1 MTSPTDGTPTVDVII
16 PTYNQAEF
24 LHDALQSVVTQDV
37 SNWNALVINNMSTDH
52 TKAVVDNFK
61 DPRISMLDFSNRG
74 IIAASRN
81 LGIFRS
87 GATYIAFLDSDDWWY
102 PHKLRRCIEQ
112 LEAGFDLVCH
122 AEEWKRGASSRHVS
136 YGPSSRAGYR
146 ALLLGG
152 NCLSTSAVMGRTSMF
167 QQVGGFS
174 TNPEFATAED
184 YDLWLRLA
192 ERRYNFT
199 FLDETLGVFRVH
211 SMSASSSVERNCRAE
226 MSVVREHFS
235 RLENASSL
243 MIRKRK
249 ARSHYGA
256 ARAHHRSGNLKS
268 AWLHYGKAFGLWPVS
283 IRMLAGTFLLLCSV
297 ARQKGSSGRRP

>member
-1 MTSPTDGTPTVDVII
+1 MTSSTDRTPTVDVII
-16 PTYNQAEF
+16 PTYNQAEY
-24 LHDALQSVVTQDV
+24 LHDALQSVVAQDF
-37 SNWNALVINNMSTDH
+37 SNWNALIINNMSTDD
-52 TKAVVDNFK
+52 TKVVVDNFK
-61 DPRISMLDFSNRG
+61 DRRISMLDFSNQG

-87 GATYIAFLDSDDWWY
+87 SATYIAFLDSDDWWY

-112 LEAGFDLVCH
+112 LEAGFDLACH

-136 YGPSSRAGYR
+136 YGPRSRAEYR

-174 TNPEFATAED
+174 TNPEFTTAED

-192 ERRYNFT
+192 EQRYNFT
-199 FLDETLGVFRVH
+199 FLNETLGVFRVH
-211 SMSASSSVERNCRAE
+211 SMSASSSVDRNSQAE
-226 MSVVREHFS
+226 MSVVQDHFS
-235 RLENASSL
+235 RLETASSI

-256 ARAHHRSGNLKS
+256 ARAHQRNGNLKS
-268 AWLHYGKAFGLWPVS
+268 AWIHFYKAFWLWPLS
-283 IRMLAGTFLLLCSV
+283 LRILAGTFLLLCSF
-297 ARQKGSSGRRP
+297 ARPKGSSGLNS

>member
-1 MTSPTDGTPTVDVII
+1 MTSPTDRTPTVDVII

-24 LHDALQSVVTQDV
+24 LHDALQSVVAQDF
-37 SNWNALVINNMSTDH
+37 SNWNALVVNNMSTDH

-61 DPRISMLDFSNRG
+61 DPRISILDFSNRG

-102 PHKLRRCIEQ
+102 PHKLRRCIEH
-112 LEAGFDLVCH
+112 LEAGFDVVCH
-122 AEEWKRGASSRHVS
+122 AEEWKRGASSRYVS

-256 ARAHHRSGNLKS
+256 ARAHHRNGNLKS

-283 IRMLAGTFLLLCSV
+283 LRILAGTFLLLLSV
-297 ARQKGSSGRRP
+297 AGHKRSSGPRP

>member
-1 MTSPTDGTPTVDVII
+1 MTSSTDRTPTVDVII

-24 LHDALQSVVTQDV
+24 LRDALQSVVSQDFL
-37 SNWNALVINNMSTDH
+37 NWNALVINNMSTDD
-52 TKAVVDNFK
+52 TIAVVDNFK
-61 DPRISMLDFSNRG
+61 DPRINTLNFSNHG

-87 GATYIAFLDSDDWWY
+87 SATYIAFLDSDDWWY

-112 LEAGFDLVCH
+112 LETGFDLVCH

-136 YGPSSRAGYR
+136 YGPRSRAEYR

-174 TNPEFATAED
+174 TNPKFTTAED

-192 ERRYNFT
+192 EQRYNFT
-199 FLDETLGVFRVH
+199 FLNETLGVFRVH
-211 SMSASSSVERNCRAE
+211 SMSASSSVDRNSRAE
-226 MSVVREHFS
+226 MSVVQDHFS

-256 ARAHHRSGNLKS
+256 ARAHQRNGNLKS
-268 AWLHYGKAFGLWPVS
+268 AWIHFCKAFWLWPLS
-283 IRMLAGTFLLLCSV
+283 LRILAGTFLLLCSFV
-297 ARQKGSSGRRP
+297 RPKGSSGLNS

>member
-1 MTSPTDGTPTVDVII
+1 MTPPTEMTPTVDVII
-16 PTYNQAEF
+16 PTYNQAAF
-24 LHDALQSVVTQDV
+24 LHDALQSVAAQDF
-37 SNWNALVINNMSTDH
+37 SNWNALVINNMSTDD
-52 TKAVVDNFK
+52 TQTVVDSFK
-61 DPRISMLDFSNRG
+61 EPRISMLDFSNDG

-87 GATYIAFLDSDDWWY
+87 SAKYIAFLDSDDWWF
-102 PHKLRRCIEQ
+102 PHKLRRCVEQ
-112 LEAGFDLVCH
+112 LETGFDLVCH

-136 YGPSSRAGYR
+136 YGPECRAEYR
-146 ALLLGG
+146 TLLLRG

-174 TNPEFATAED
+174 TNPEFTTAED

-211 SMSASSSVERNCRAE
+211 SMSASSSVDRNFRAE
-226 MSVVREHFS
+226 MSVVQDHLS
-235 RLENASSL
+235 QLENASSL

-256 ARAHHRSGNLKS
+256 ARAHHRNGNLKS
-268 AWLHYGKAFGLWPVS
+268 ARIHYGKAFGLWPVS
-283 IRMLAGTFLLLCSV
+283 LRILAGTFLLLCSV
-297 ARQKGSSGRRP
+297 ARQKGSSGPRP